1 MQPKVAPLT
10 RQELQKLL
18 VTDADAFT
26 ALRFLRHR
34 ERTPALAEL
43 ENQGGSEV
51 PGFAGALCDLY
62 HSLWAESSK
71 VKEEIPADRRFFAEI
86 LKGAVASSSF
96 ESLHAQTQ
104 YSDLKS
110 VLGSLSM
117 GDAVLATMS
126 KEEKKNLQDTA
137 EAQKAAD
144 QAEAEAEQAEA
155 EASATE
161 MLAQSAQGQA
171 TQTGLGK
178 PDGRAGGSSSGVAS
192 GLTPEEA
199 QAIASELAEQA
210 QGARAKAESARETA
224 NGAKEFAESIANELL
239 GQPGS
244 EEALEKAK
252 DLARRG
258 FSAAKKSQAKVEEV
272 SKTIDSWG
280 LEEGELVQMGIGE
293 TMSLLQ
299 KMSASDALK
308 KFAKLLGRL
317 KRIAARK
324 AASDDKAEGVRVSKP
339 ETGRDIN
346 RALPRELIALAHPA
360 LRVQAL
366 KRWTRGELA
375 LRGEEQKKKLGEG
388 PVVVCE
394 DSSGSMDGV
403 KQQWAKA
410 VVLALAHYAKLRN
423 RSFAWIMF
431 DTAIQRSRTFQ
442 RGRLSPK
449 DLLEIAESRSGGGT
463 DFECPLREA
472 VKVIRTAGLK
482 KADIAFITDGDC
494 AVSDEFVREFGEVKK
509 ALEVNVFAVLCDVGH
524 TAEATIAKFSDR
536 VERASSFNESEAEQV
551 FQKL

>member
-1 MQPKVAPLT
+1 MQTKVALLT

-43 ENQGGSEV
+43 ENQGGNEV
-51 PGFAGALCDLY
+51 PGFTGALCDLY
-62 HSLWAESSK
+62 HSLWAETPK
-71 VKEEIPADRRFFAEI
+71 IKKEIPADRRFFAEI
-86 LKGAVASSSF
+86 LRGALASSAF
-96 ESLHAQTQ
+96 EGLHAQTQ
-104 YSDLKS
+104 YSDIKS
-110 VLGSLSM
+110 VLGTLSM

-144 QAEAEAEQAEA
+144 EAEAEAGQAEAEAG
-155 EASATE
+155 ATE
-161 MLAQSAQGQA
+161 MLAQQSAEQA
-171 TQTGLGK
+171 
-178 PDGRAGGSSSGVAS
+178 AGGSSSGVAS
-192 GLTPEEA
+192 GLTPDEA
-199 QAIASELAEQA
+199 QALANELAKQA
-210 QGARAKAESARETA
+210 QKARAKAESARQTA
-224 NGAKEFAESIANELL
+224 DGTKEFAESIANQLL

-252 DLARRG
+252 DLSRRG
-258 FSAAKKSQAKVEEV
+258 LAAAQKTQVKVEEV

-280 LEEGELVQMGIGE
+280 LEEGELVQMGIPE
-293 TMSLLQ
+293 AMTLLE
-299 KMSASDALK
+299 KMRQSDALK
-308 KFAKLLGRL
+308 KFAQLLGRI
-317 KRIAARK
+317 KKIAARK
-324 AASDDKAEGVRVSKP
+324 AASDDKAEGIRVTKP
-339 ETGRDIN
+339 ETGRDIK
-346 RALPRELIALAHPA
+346 RALPRELIALSHPA
-360 LRVQAL
+360 LRFNAL
-366 KRWTRGELA
+366 TRWSRGELA
-375 LRGEEQKKKLGEG
+375 LRGEEAKRKLGEG

-410 VVLALAHYAKLRN
+410 VVLSLAHYAKLRN

-431 DTAIQRSRTFQ
+431 DSSVKRSKTYI

-463 DFECPLREA
+463 NFEIPLREA
-472 VKVIRTAGLK
+472 VKVIRGQGLK

-509 ALEVNVFAVLCDVGH
+509 TLEVNVFAVLCDVGH
-524 TAEATIAKFSDR
+524 TAEATLSKFSDR
-536 VERASSFNESEAEQV
+536 IERASSFSEDEAEQI

>member
-1 MQPKVAPLT
+1 MNTKVSPLT

-34 ERTPALAEL
+34 ERTPALADL
-43 ENQGGSEV
+43 ENQGGNEV

-62 HSLWAESSK
+62 HTLWAETPM

-86 LKGAVASSSF
+86 LRGAMASSSF

-104 YSDLKS
+104 YSDIKS
-110 VLGSLSM
+110 VLGTLSM
-117 GDAVLATMS
+117 GDAVLATVS
-126 KEEKKNLQDTA
+126 EEEKKNLQDTA

-144 QAEAEAEQAEA
+144 TAEAEAGQAEAEANAA
-155 EASATE
+155 E
-161 MLAQSAQGQA
+161 MLAQSTAEQA
-171 TQTGLGK
+171 
-178 PDGRAGGSSSGVAS
+178 AGGNSTGAAS

-199 QAIASELAEQA
+199 QAIANELAEQA
-210 QGARAKAESARETA
+210 QEARVKTDSARETA
-224 NGAKEFAESIANELL
+224 NGAKEFADSVANQLL

-252 DLARRG
+252 ELSRRG
-258 FSAAKKSQAKVEEV
+258 LAAAQKTHTAVEEV

-280 LEEGELVQMGIGE
+280 LEEGELVQMGIPE
-293 TMSLLQ
+293 AMTLLE
-299 KMSASDALK
+299 KMRQSDALK
-308 KFAKLLGRL
+308 KFAQLLGRI

-324 AASDDKAEGVRVSKP
+324 AASDDKAEGIRVAKP
-339 ETGRDIN
+339 ETGRDIK

-375 LRGEEQKKKLGEG
+375 LRGEEQKRKLGEG

-410 VVLALAHYAKLRN
+410 IVLSLAHYAKLRN

-431 DTAIQRSRTFQ
+431 DSAVKRSKIYQ
-442 RGRLSPK
+442 CGRLSPK

-463 DFECPLREA
+463 DFEIPLREA
-472 VKVIRTAGLK
+472 VKVICTAGLK

-536 VERASSFNESEAEQV
+536 IERASSFNEVEAEQV

>member
-1 MQPKVAPLT
+1 MQTKVAPIT
-10 RQELQKLL
+10 RQEIQKLL

-43 ENQGGSEV
+43 EHQGGGEV

-62 HSLWAESSK
+62 HSLWAETPR

-86 LKGAVASSSF
+86 LKGAMASSSF

-104 YSDLKS
+104 YSDLRS
-110 VLGSLSM
+110 VLGTLSM
-117 GDAVLATMS
+117 GDAVLASMS

-137 EAQKAAD
+137 EAQKVAD
-144 QAEAEAEQAEA
+144 EAEAEAEHAEA
-155 EASATE
+155 IADATDTLSDFAVE
-161 MLAQSAQGQA
+161 QA
-171 TQTGLGK
+171 
-178 PDGRAGGSSSGVAS
+178 AMGGSGGNI
-192 GLTPEEA
+192 GLTREEA
-199 QAIASELAEQA
+199 TAQANVLGQQA
-210 QGARAKAESARETA
+210 KDARARADSARETA
-224 NGAKEFAESIANELL
+224 NGAKEFAESIANRLL

-252 DLARRG
+252 DLSRRG
-258 FSAAKKSQAKVEEV
+258 LAAAQKTQAKVEEV

-280 LEEGELVQMGIGE
+280 LEEGELVQMGIPEAMG
-293 TMSLLQ
+293 LLE
-299 KMSASDALK
+299 KMRNSDALK
-308 KFAKLLGRL
+308 KFAALLGRL

-324 AASDDKAEGVRVSKP
+324 AASDDKAEGVRVVKP
-339 ETGRDIN
+339 ETGRDIK

-410 VVLALAHYAKLRN
+410 VVLSLAHYAKLRN

-431 DTAIQRSRTFQ
+431 DSAVKRSKAYV

-472 VKVIRTAGLK
+472 VKVIRGQGLK

-494 AVSDEFVREFGEVKK
+494 AVSDEFVKEFGDVKK

-524 TAEATIAKFSDR
+524 TAETTIAKFSDR
-536 VERASSFNESEAEQV
+536 IERASSFNEAEAEQV

>member
-1 MQPKVAPLT
+1 MQTKVAPIT

-43 ENQGGSEV
+43 ENQGGGEV
-51 PGFAGALCDLY
+51 PGFSGALCDLY
-62 HSLWAESSK
+62 HSLWAETPK
-71 VKEEIPADRRFFAEI
+71 VREEIPADRRFFAEI
-86 LKGAVASSSF
+86 LKGAMASSSF

-110 VLGSLSM
+110 VLGTLGM

-126 KEEKKNLQDTA
+126 KEEKENLRDAA
-137 EAQKAAD
+137 EAQKVAD
-144 QAEAEAEQAEA
+144 NAEADAEQAEA
-155 EASATE
+155 EAGAAE
-161 MLAQSAQGQA
+161 MLAQSTAEQA
-171 TQTGLGK
+171 
-178 PDGRAGGSSSGVAS
+178 AGGNSSGVAS
-192 GLTPEEA
+192 GLTQEEA
-199 QAIASELAEQA
+199 QAIANELAEQA
-210 QGARAKAESARETA
+210 HGARAKANSTRETA
-224 NGAKEFAESIANELL
+224 NGAKEFADSIANQLL

-244 EEALEKAK
+244 EEALEKLK
-252 DLARRG
+252 DLSRRG
-258 FSAAKKSQAKVEEV
+258 LAAAQKTQAKVEEV

-280 LEEGELVQMGIGE
+280 LEEGELVQMGIPEAMG
-293 TMSLLQ
+293 LLE
-299 KMSASDALK
+299 KMRNSDALK
-308 KFAKLLGRL
+308 KFAALLGRI

-324 AASDDKAEGVRVSKP
+324 AASDDKSEGIRVAKP
-339 ETGRDIN
+339 ETGRDIK

-366 KRWTRGELA
+366 KRWTRSELT

-394 DSSGSMDGV
+394 DSSGSMDGI

-410 VVLALAHYAKLRN
+410 VVLSLAHYAKLRN

-431 DTAIQRSRTFQ
+431 DSAVKRSKAYV

-472 VKVIRTAGLK
+472 VKVIRAGGLK

-524 TAEATIAKFSDR
+524 SAEATISKFSDR
-536 VERASSFNESEAEQV
+536 IERASSFSESEAEQV

>member
-1 MQPKVAPLT
+1 MNTKVSPLT

-26 ALRFLRHR
+26 ALRFIRHR

-43 ENQGGSEV
+43 ENSGGNEV

-62 HSLWAESSK
+62 HSLWAESPK

-86 LKGAVASSSF
+86 LKGAMASSSF

-104 YSDLKS
+104 FSDLKS
-110 VLGSLSM
+110 VLGTLSM
-117 GDAVLATMS
+117 GDAVLATLS
-126 KEEKKNLQDTA
+126 KEEKENLRDTA
-137 EAQKAAD
+137 EAQKVAD
-144 QAEAEAEQAEA
+144 TAEAEAGQAEAEAGVAEMLA
-155 EASATE
+155 RSATE
-161 MLAQSAQGQA
+161 QA
-171 TQTGLGK
+171 T
-178 PDGRAGGSSSGVAS
+178 GGQQSGAHS

-199 QAIASELAEQA
+199 QAIANELAQQA
-210 QGARAKAESARETA
+210 QGARAKADSARETA
-224 NGAKEFAESIANELL
+224 NGAKEFTESIANQLL

-252 DLARRG
+252 ELSRRG
-258 FSAAKKSQAKVEEV
+258 LAAAQKTQTKVEEI

-280 LEEGELVQMGIGE
+280 LEEGELVQMGIPE
-293 TMSLLQ
+293 AMRLLE
-299 KMSASDALK
+299 KMRQSDALK
-308 KFAKLLGRL
+308 KFAALLGRI

-324 AASDDKAEGVRVSKP
+324 AASDDKAEGIRVAKP
-339 ETGRDIN
+339 ETGRDIK

-410 VVLALAHYAKLRN
+410 VVLSLAHYAKLRN

-431 DTAIQRSRTFQ
+431 DSAVKRSKTYV

-472 VKVIRTAGLK
+472 VKVIRAGGLK

-536 VERASSFNESEAEQV
+536 IERASSFNETEAEQV

>member
-1 MQPKVAPLT
+1 MNTKVKPLT
-10 RQELQKLL
+10 RQELQQLL

-43 ENQGGSEV
+43 ENQGGGEV

-62 HSLWAESSK
+62 HSLWSETPK
-71 VKEEIPADRRFFAEI
+71 VREEVPADRRFFAEI
-86 LKGAVASSSF
+86 LKGAMVSSSF

-110 VLGSLSM
+110 VLGALGM

-126 KEEKKNLQDTA
+126 KEEKENLRDTA
-137 EAQKAAD
+137 EAQKVAD
-144 QAEAEAEQAEA
+144 NAEANALQAEAEAG
-155 EASATE
+155 ATE
-161 MLAQSAQGQA
+161 MLAQSTAEQA
-171 TQTGLGK
+171 
-178 PDGRAGGSSSGVAS
+178 AGGSSSGVAS
-192 GLTPEEA
+192 GLTQEEA
-199 QAIASELAEQA
+199 QALANELAQQA
-210 QGARAKAESARETA
+210 QGARAKADSARETA
-224 NGAKEFAESIANELL
+224 NGAKEFAESIANQLL

-244 EEALEKAK
+244 EEALEKLK
-252 DLARRG
+252 DLSRRG
-258 FSAAKKSQAKVEEV
+258 LAAAQKTQVKVEEV

-280 LEEGELVQMGIGE
+280 LDEGELVQMGIPEAMG
-293 TMSLLQ
+293 LLE
-299 KMSASDALK
+299 KMRNSDALK
-308 KFAKLLGRL
+308 KFAALLGRI

-324 AASDDKAEGVRVSKP
+324 AASDDKAEGIRVAKP
-339 ETGRDIN
+339 ETGRDIK

-375 LRGEEQKKKLGEG
+375 LRGEEQKKKLGEW

-394 DSSGSMDGV
+394 DSSGSMDGI

-410 VVLALAHYAKLRN
+410 VVLSLAHYAKLRN

-431 DTAIQRSRTFQ
+431 DSAVKRSKTYF

-472 VKVIRTAGLK
+472 VKVIRGQGLK

-494 AVSDEFVREFGEVKK
+494 AVSDEFVREFGEIKK

-524 TAEATIAKFSDR
+524 TAEATISKFSDR
-536 VERASSFNESEAEQV
+536 IERASSFSETEAEQV